1 MGKSS
6 TPQAPDPYKTA
17 NAQSQ
22 ADIKAIQ
29 ESAKVNAVDQY
40 APWGSTVFTR
50 DANGVPTKQT
60 INLGPAEQ
68 QFYNTSNTIKNSLAG
83 KAQGLMQYL
92 PTGQF
97 TGPDNG
103 AGDKV
108 AQTLY
113 ERKYNMIAPEL
124 QRADDQIKLQ
134 LSERG
139 IPIGSEIYNDEMNRL
154 NTARSNTLASI
165 AQDATLASG
174 NEYDRQL
181 ANMLTIR
188 NQPFNEVS
196 AFLQGAPAMPTPQF
210 QGTPAYQVQAPDIA
224 GLINQNYQNQVNAA
238 NANNS
243 SLSSGLFGIGSALL
257 GALPGLSDRRF
268 KTDIKRVGKTDDGL
282 PVYTFRYIAGGPVI
296 MGVMA
301 DEVETVKPEAVHNV
315 GGVSFVDYALV
326 S

>member
-1 MGKSS
+1 MGKQSA
-6 TPQAPDPYKTA
+6 PQIPDPYKTA

-40 APWGSTVFTR
+40 APWGSTTFTR

-60 INLGPAEQ
+60 INLGSAEQ
-68 QFYNTSNTIKNSLAG
+68 QFYNTSNTIKNALAG
-83 KAQGLMQYL
+83 KAQGLMNYL
-92 PTGQF
+92 PGDKF
-97 TGPDNG
+97 SGPDNG
-103 AGDKV
+103 AGDKI

-113 ERKYNMIAPEL
+113 ERKYNLIAPEL
-124 QRADDQIKLQ
+124 ERADNQLKLQ

-154 NTARSNTLASI
+154 NRARSDTLASI

-210 QGTPAYQVQAPDIA
+210 QGSPAYQVQAPNIA
-224 GLINQNYQNQVNAA
+224 GLINDNYKNQLDAY
-238 NANNS
+238 NNQQS
-243 SLSSGLFGIGSALL
+243 SLSEGLFGIGKAII
-257 GALPGLSDRRF
+257 GLSDRRF

-301 DEVETVKPEAVHNV
+301 DEVRDVKPEAVHNV

>member
-1 MGKSS
+1 MGKS

-17 NAQSQ
+17 NAQS
-22 ADIKAIQ
+22 AANTEAIR
-29 ESAKVNAVDQY
+29 ESAKVSAVDQY
-40 APWGSTVFTR
+40 GPFGSVVFGR
-50 DANGVPTKQT
+50 DSNGVPTKQT
-60 INLGPAEQ
+60 ITLDPASQ
-68 QFYNTSNTIKNSLAG
+68 QFLNTTNTIKNALG
-83 KAQGLMQYL
+83 TKAQGYLDYL
-92 PTGQF
+92 PSSQF

-103 AGDKV
+103 AGDKI

-165 AQDATLASG
+165 AQDATLAAG

-181 ANMLTIR
+181 ANQLTIR

-210 QGTPAYQVQAPDIA
+210 QNTPAYQVGAPDIA

-238 NANNS
+238 NASNS
-243 SLSSGLFGIGSALL
+243 SLSSGLFGLGSALI
-257 GALPGLSDRRF
+257 GLSDRRF

-282 PVYTFRYIAGGPVI
+282 PVYTFRYVAGGPII

-301 DEVETVKPEAVHNV
+301 DEVQDVKPEAVHNV